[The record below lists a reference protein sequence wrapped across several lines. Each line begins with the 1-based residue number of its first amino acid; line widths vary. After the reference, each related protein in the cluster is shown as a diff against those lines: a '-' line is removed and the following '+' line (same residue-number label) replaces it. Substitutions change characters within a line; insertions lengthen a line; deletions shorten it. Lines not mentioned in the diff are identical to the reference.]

1 MISRSAFILE
11 KSDTTGHS
19 PTLVFPRKK
28 ICMVKIQSQAVQ
40 KLRCKRGFNLLL
52 HTKQIG
58 PEKIFSKIFSKSKIF
73 SFDVHFSGQ
82 WLAQHSYLS
91 FSKDVC

>member
-28 ICMVKIQSQAVQ
+28 ICIVKIQFQAVQ
-40 KLRCKRGFNLLL
+40 KLQCKRGFNLLL

-58 PEKIFSKIFSKSKIF
+58 PEKIFSKSKIF

>member
-11 KSDTTGHS
+11 KSDTSGHS

-40 KLRCKRGFNLLL
+40 KLQCKRGFNLLL

-58 PEKIFSKIFSKSKIF
+58 PEKGKAKFLVLMFTS
-73 SFDVHFSGQ
+73 VVSG
-82 WLAQHSYLS
+82 LHNTHI
-91 FSKDVC
+91 

>member
-11 KSDTTGHS
+11 KSDTSGHS
-19 PTLVFPRKK
+19 PTLMFPRKK

-40 KLRCKRGFNLLL
+40 KLQCKRGFNLLL

-58 PEKIFSKIFSKSKIF
+58 PEKGKAKLLVLMFTS
-73 SFDVHFSGQ
+73 VVSG
-82 WLAQHSYLS
+82 LHNTHI
-91 FSKDVC
+91 